1 MRYTVWTWRS
11 NRLPDHRTSD
21 TDEFRHAEQA
31 WRILDYVQGLIR
43 HAELK
48 AVATLAAAGV
58 LGQILVVL
66 FRTPLPAA
74 AAGCGL
80 AAGAAAIV
88 AGICSGCVIWPRT
101 SLRGSTPNLLYFGS
115 SVGASG
121 LTAETYRRR
130 LAALTRDPDELLA
143 QIADQVWTNS
153 RIAHRKF
160 RCANL
165 AVLAVLAAAAA
176 TGSAFVAA
184 L

>member
-1 MRYTVWTWRS
+1 MWTWRS
-11 NRLPDHRTSD
+11 NRLPGDRAPD
-21 TDEFRHAEQA
+21 ADDLRHAEQA
-31 WRILDYVQGLIR
+31 WRILDHVQGLIR

-66 FRTPLPAA
+66 FRTPLPAV
-74 AAGCGL
+74 AAGCGV

-88 AGICSGCVIWPRT
+88 AGICSGCVLWPRT

-115 SVGASG
+115 IASSPG
-121 LTAETYRRR
+121 LTAETYRHR

-143 QIADQVWTNS
+143 QVAAQVWTNS

-160 RCANL
+160 RYANL
-165 AVLAVLAAAAA
+165 AVLAVLAAAVA
-176 TGSAFVAA
+176 TGSTFVAS